1 MSASIV
7 IIGGGYSGAAAA
19 IHLARAASAPL
30 DITVI
35 EPRDRVGGGA
45 AYDVDDPAV
54 RLNVEDSLMVVD
66 RDDLGRFARW
76 LDESGTR
83 AADPGGVTE
92 EGEFFAR
99 RGDFGRFMD
108 GLFRAAVAGNPSGSV
123 IRHHRGRVLSLQRSQ
138 SGYRIGLEDGD
149 VLEAGLVIL
158 AAGNESPAPLP
169 VLPPEVRAHPGY
181 AADPWSGEFLA
192 GIAPQERVLLIGSGL
207 TAVDMI
213 ASLTERGHR
222 GRIDA
227 ISRHG
232 LLPRQQGEFPGIAE
246 LLRRIA
252 APVPALVE
260 RHGMPQTVLQVLR
273 WVRADAAADHANGIG
288 WRNAFD
294 SIRDAARHVWPVLP
308 VAEKRRFFRHLKA
321 WYDCHRFRVAPQINR
336 VVSQRIA
343 DGSLTVSAAR
353 IVSAGLADGGLTVT
367 VRDRGREDLRTATYD
382 RIINCTGPNPD
393 PAQSGI
399 GFLRQAIDDGLLA
412 PDPSGV
418 GLAMTTQCETVSA
431 GGAPN
436 RALLAVGPMTKGHFG
451 ESVAVPQI
459 TLQLATLTAR
469 LAGEGR
475 I

>member
-1 MSASIV
+1 MSGDIL

-19 IHLARAASAPL
+19 IGLARAASAPL
-30 DITVI
+30 EITVV
-35 EPRDRVGGGA
+35 EPRERVGGGA

-76 LDESGTR
+76 LDESGVR
-83 AADPGGVTE
+83 AADPGGVTD

-99 RGDFGRFMD
+99 RGDFGRFMT
-108 GLFRAAVAGNPSGSV
+108 GLFRETVRDNPSGSV
-123 IRHHRGRVLSLQRSQ
+123 IRHHRDRVRSLDRSARGF
-138 SGYRIGLEDGD
+138 SAGLEGGGRLD
-149 VLEAGLVIL
+149 AGLVVL
-158 AAGNESPAPLP
+158 AAGNEKPAPLP
-169 VLPPEVRAHPGY
+169 VLPPEVLAHPGY
-181 AADPWSGEFLA
+181 ATDPWGGRFLA
-192 GIAPQERVLLIGSGL
+192 DVGVAERVLLIGTGL

-252 APVPALVE
+252 APVPALVQK
-260 RHGMPQTVLQVLR
+260 HGMPETTLQVLR
-273 WVRADAAADHANGIG
+273 WIRADIAADRENGSG
-288 WRNAFD
+288 WRDAFD

-308 VAEKRRFFRHLKA
+308 VAEKRRFFRHLKS

-336 VVSQRIA
+336 IVSQRMD
-343 DGSLTVSAAR
+343 DGSLVVSAAR
-353 IVSAGLADGGLTVT
+353 IVAAGVTDGGLSVS
-367 VRDRGREDLRTATYD
+367 VRDRGREAVRTAAYD
-382 RIINCTGPNPD
+382 RIVNCTGPNPD

-399 GFLRQAIDDGLLA
+399 GFLRQAIGDGLLA
-412 PDPSGV
+412 RDPSGV
-418 GLAMTTQCETVSA
+418 GLAMNTQCETLAADGVAS
-431 GGAPN
+431 P
-436 RALLAVGPMTKGHFG
+436 ALLAVGPMTKGHFG

-469 LAGEGR
+469 LAQEGR